1 MGKLVFNVMTSL
13 DGFYAGPNGELD
25 WHYAD
30 AEHEAIAVEMLDASE
45 ILLFGRITYEL
56 MASYWPTAPSA
67 PVADRMN
74 ALPKIVASRTLQQ
87 AAWNNTRLVKD
98 NVEQE
103 VALLK
108 RQSRRDLT
116 ILGSANLAAS
126 LFAADLVDEMLIMAC
141 PIVLGVGKVFTH
153 GVDAQRRFKLLSSSV
168 RHSGVVDLRYQ
179 CTVA

>member
-30 AEHEAIAVEMLDASE
+30 AEHEAIAVEMLGASDM
-45 ILLFGRITYEL
+45 LLFGRITYEM
-56 MASYWPTAPSA
+56 MASYWPTAPSD

-87 AAWNNTRLVKD
+87 ADWNNTRLVKD
-98 NVEQE
+98 NIAQE

-108 RQSRRDLT
+108 QQARKDVT
-116 ILGSANLAAS
+116 ILGSANLAADLIAS
-126 LFAADLVDEMLIMAC
+126 GLVDELLVMVC
-141 PIVLGVGKVFTH
+141 PIVLGAGKVFTQ

-168 RHSGVVDLRYQ
+168 RRSGVVDLRYQ
-179 CTVA
+179 STVT